1 MKKLL
6 LLAIFLIASGTKI
19 AKAEQNVYTIKYEYE
34 TRLTAYYPR
43 GRVVSTTT
51 GCGLTVLDF
60 EVNEYGWYTYDG
72 KLVIATATD
81 YLLNYGWKYGDGVRL
96 YTYYDVLILE
106 IDGVDYEAIVLD
118 SCGICMT
125 RGYIDLFVV
134 NEDAVIDKYI
144 RVKEVVNEEMV

>member
-1 MKKLL
+1 MKRILL
-6 LLAIFLIASGTKI
+6 LLAILLSGSLT
-19 AKAEQNVYTIKYEYE
+19 ANAEQNEYTVTYEYQ
-34 TRLTAYYPR
+34 TRLTSFYPR
-43 GRVVSTTT
+43 GNVVSTTT
-51 GCGLTVLDF
+51 GSGLDVRDF
-60 EVNEYGWYTYDG
+60 EVNEYGWYTYEG

-81 YLLNYGWKYGDGVRL
+81 YLLNYGWKLNEGVRL

-134 NEDAVIDKYI
+134 NESAVIDTYI
-144 RVKEVVNEEMV
+144 RVKEVTNNEMV

>member
-6 LLAIFLIASGTKI
+6 LLALLLIGSGSKI
-19 AKAEQNVYTIKYEYE
+19 VRAEQNVYKITYEYE
-34 TRLTAYYPR
+34 TRLTSFYPR
-43 GRVVSTTT
+43 GNVVSTTT
-51 GCGLTVLDF
+51 GSGLDVRDF

-72 KLVIATATD
+72 KLVVATATD
-81 YLLNYGWKYGDGVRL
+81 YLLNYGWKLNEGVRL

-134 NEDAVIDKYI
+134 NANAVIDKTI
-144 RVKEVVNEEMV
+144 RVKEVTNQEMV

>member
-6 LLAIFLIASGTKI
+6 LLAILLIASGSKVV
-19 AKAEQNVYTIKYEYE
+19 KGEQNEYTITYEYQ
-34 TRLTAYYPR
+34 TRLTSFYPR
-43 GRVVSTTT
+43 GNVVSTTT
-51 GCGLTVLDF
+51 GSGLDVRDF

-81 YLLNYGWKYGDGVRL
+81 YLLNYGWKLNEGVRL

-106 IDGVDYEAIVLD
+106 INGVEYEAIVLD

-134 NEDAVIDKYI
+134 NESAVIDTYI
-144 RVKEVVNEEMV
+144 KVKEVTNNEMV